1 MYKKFLNAS
10 TDSTGSYDS
19 QLIILPQYSY
29 DEKTM
34 HTVLTLN
41 LTSNDGSESNNDVL
55 QR

>member
-29 DEKTM
+29 DEKQCT
-34 HTVLTLN
+34 
-41 LTSNDGSESNNDVL
+41 
-55 QR
+55 QC